1 MTLRLLSVVVL
12 GSLALP
18 SLSWL
23 PSFPW
28 KPHLPVWAERVLY
41 NPRERTERVIEAYG
55 KAEPEQALSR
65 AETALRLAPD
75 DPRVRYNAGT
85 AHLAGGNER
94 KAIALLEAAAQEPP
108 AELAATAHYN
118 LGNARLAAGDAS
130 GAVQAYEQA
139 LRAEPGNLDAK
150 HNLELALREEQK
162 QKRGLQGQKKGDRG
176 NRKPNQDPSNR
187 QGKGNPDQD
196 PQQGQDRRQPQQQGG
211 QPRPGEGG
219 ASDERLPGFRD
230 QPEMSGREAASVL
243 SAVENLERQQRRD
256 QAAKRARQRAVKGK
270 DW

>member
-1 MTLRLLSVVVL
+1 MSRVLSFVLL

-18 SLSWL
+18 SL

-41 NPRERTERVIEAYG
+41 NPRERTGRAIEAYG
-55 KAEPEQALSR
+55 RGEPEEALDR

-75 DPRVRYNAGT
+75 DPRVQYNAGT
-85 AHLAGGNER
+85 AHLAGGKER
-94 KAIALLEAAAQEPP
+94 KAIALLEKAARDLPADLSPTAQ
-108 AELAATAHYN
+108 YN

-130 GAVQAYEQA
+130 GAVQAYQQV
-139 LRAEPGNLDAK
+139 LRAQPGNLDAK

-176 NRKPNQDPSNR
+176 NRKPNQDPSNQR
-187 QGKGNPDQD
+187 GKGNPDED
-196 PQQGQDRRQPQQQGG
+196 PQQGQDRRQPPQQGG

-219 ASDERLPGFRD
+219 ARDERLPQFRD

-256 QAAKRARQRAVKGK
+256 QAAKRARQRAAKGK